1 MVSLLSNLAGLVA
14 LIAVL
19 YQFALK
25 NVIFTTLGYG
35 RVLDPLSSFGAHCER
50 VEGLQLEGCE
60 DMWLH
65 KPSGML
71 YMACSNSLS
80 RVQWLPS

>member
-1 MVSLLSNLAGLVA
+1 MVSLAFNLASLVL

-19 YQFALK
+19 YQFTLK
-25 NVIFTTLGYG
+25 NLIFTTLGYG
-35 RVLDPLSSFGAHCER
+35 RVLKPLTSFGAHCGK
-50 VEGLQLEGCE
+50 VEGLGLEACE

-65 KPSGML
+65 EPSGML

-80 RVQWLPS
+80 RVEWLPS